1 MKTPR
6 KKFKLRLDLLKY
18 VTDRDIL
25 DEAMANVS
33 RYRAEP
39 SLGKTGVGY
48 LRPATPEERE
58 AEMKRSDEFIKR
70 LKARAAAAKR
80 AKRKSKS

>member
-1 MKTPR
+1 
-6 KKFKLRLDLLKY
+6 
-18 VTDRDIL
+18 
-25 DEAMANVS
+25 MANVS

-48 LRPATPEERE
+48 LRPATPEEWA

-70 LKARAAAAKR
+70 LKARAAAANREKGR
-80 AKRKSKS
+80 RES